1 MKSPGSLKP
10 GLRNENENAR
20 LYPEQGHEQPASRVT
35 EKGEQFSHPQR
46 GDINALRWL
55 HFNCHSR

>member
-46 GDINALRWL
+46 GDINAVRWL
-55 HFNCHSR
+55 YFK